1 MRTLR
6 FGINGFGA
14 SVTLPDEYFT
24 ETGVPKWHLLNA
36 RFSFPN
42 ITWNRTIGGVP
53 HDEDVVYQPKELP
66 PIGEELQKLR
76 DVVASL
82 EQKFNG

>member
-1 MRTLR
+1 MRTVR

-24 ETGVPKWHLLNA
+24 ETGIPKWHLLNSQ
-36 RFSFPN
+36 FSSPI

-53 HDEDVVYQPKELP
+53 CDEDVVYQPKELP
-66 PIGEELQKLR
+66 PISEELQKLR
-76 DVVASL
+76 EVADSL
-82 EQKFNG
+82 EKKLMG

>member
-6 FGINGFGA
+6 IGINGFGA
-14 SVTLPDEYFT
+14 SVSLPDEYFD
-24 ETGVPKWHLLNA
+24 ERGIPRWNLLNA
-36 RFSFPN
+36 RFSSPN
-42 ITWNRTIGGVP
+42 ITWSRPLGGVP

-82 EQKFNG
+82 QKKFYG